1 MAANLPGPDEVEA
14 IVGQVET
21 IGETVVGE
29 MVVDEVE
36 MVDDQVEEVEMVETV
51 DDQVEMIVGEVENVE
66 MVDEQIPK
74 HFASFPT

>member
-14 IVGQVET
+14 ILGQVET
-21 IGETVVGE
+21 VVEMIVVE

-36 MVDDQVEEVEMVETV
+36 MVDDQVETIVVEEV
-51 DDQVEMIVGEVENVE
+51 DDQVEMTVEEVENVE

-74 HFASFPT
+74 HFASLPA